1 MGHNTKYIPPRKT
14 KSFVALIRQSGT
26 SSSPTQTSGTLTVGR
41 TYYVGTLL
49 GDDYFGNVGGFSGGG
64 GNNYYFIATGTTP
77 TKWTNGTELSY
88 NTGAPVVIGGILENT
103 FLEMTKFGF
112 TMEANGTYSF
122 RSNVGP
128 DGEFTEFKTIAEISN
143 SSRPTITINAYRL
156 FDSSIGI
163 ETLTN
168 GVATNNILSP
178 QSTPYAEA
186 NFIRVTVFI

>member
-26 SSSPTQTSGTLTVGR
+26 SSSQTQTSGTLTVGR
-41 TYYVGTLL
+41 TYYIVSYAS
-49 GDDYFGNVGGFSGGG
+49 DDNFSNVGGRSYGLV
-64 GNNYYFIATGTTP
+64 NYYFIATGTTP
-77 TKWTNGTELSY
+77 TKWTNGSVLSY
-88 NTGAPVVIGGILENT
+88 DTGAPVVIGDILENT
-103 FLEMTKFGF
+103 FAYYATFGF

-122 RSNVGP
+122 RLNAGQIEV
-128 DGEFTEFKTIAEISN
+128 FTEFKTIAEISN

-156 FDSSIGI
+156 TDSSIGI